1 MVASSSS
8 ALARGTVALSLSR
21 RAALLPLLAAAGPS
35 ALRPAGASA
44 PQVGYKTASGLR
56 YFDFAEGSGA
66 PPRFGQLI
74 RFHYV
79 GYTATDD
86 SLEPFDSSYERRT
99 PYFTKHGNGFT
110 VQGLEEALHTMR
122 PGGRRRVILP
132 PKLSYTANKGPLPP
146 GGAARDTLFSAVGRK
161 VPRHSRH
168 TP

>member
-1 MVASSSS
+1 
-8 ALARGTVALSLSR
+8 
-21 RAALLPLLAAAGPS
+21 
-35 ALRPAGASA
+35 
-44 PQVGYKTASGLR
+44 TASGLR

-132 PKLSYTANKGPLPP
+132 PKLSY
-146 GGAARDTLFSAVGRK
+146 
-161 VPRHSRH
+161 
-168 TP
+168 